1 MIYTATIS
9 SMSLR
14 LRESRLVAD
23 LLLRS
28 VTGREWK
35 AATVDDN
42 VFQVPNPAAFQK
54 KASILRA
61 RLEPLGR
68 GLWEMVRD
76 APRREAVQAALAGTV
91 RHSRLLGDFM
101 DITIREQRSLFAK
114 YLEPRL
120 WLEYIEGCR
129 GRDPDMPL
137 WSDSTIHK
145 LRAVVFSVLAEAD
158 YIESVRT
165 PALQNVFLDERL
177 AKYLHDRG
185 ETYVLRCLQV
195 AE

>member
-1 MIYTATIS
+1 
-9 SMSLR
+9 
-14 LRESRLVAD
+14 
-23 LLLRS
+23 
-28 VTGREWK
+28 
-35 AATVDDN
+35 
-42 VFQVPNPAAFQK
+42 
-54 KASILRA
+54 
-61 RLEPLGR
+61 
-68 GLWEMVRD
+68 
-76 APRREAVQAALAGTV
+76 
-91 RHSRLLGDFM
+91 M